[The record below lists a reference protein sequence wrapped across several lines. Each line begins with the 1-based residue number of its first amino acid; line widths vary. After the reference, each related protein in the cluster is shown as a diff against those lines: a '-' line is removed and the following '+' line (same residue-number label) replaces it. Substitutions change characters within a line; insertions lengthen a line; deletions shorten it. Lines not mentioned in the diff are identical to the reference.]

1 MYSVRFLNKAGT
13 LKNHLFKMPHNE
25 GFVVIMNELN
35 YTINI
40 KYTFL
45 EKNSLYVES
54 SYTRDGIVIKSY
66 ISQLSGD
73 EYDEWIKF
81 LSV

>member
-1 MYSVRFLNKAGT
+1 
-13 LKNHLFKMPHNE
+13 
-25 GFVVIMNELN
+25 MNELN